1 MGMSTQSSTTT
12 QSAMTTDQLDELR
25 ALTRTAA
32 RLADRAWHRRDNDNG
47 RRLDLA
53 AAEMRSR
60 LNEAL
65 EQAGLDRE

>member
-1 MGMSTQSSTTT
+1 MNTESNTT
-12 QSAMTTDQLDELR
+12 TTDQLDELR
-25 ALTRTAA
+25 LLTRTAS
-32 RLADRAWHRRDNDNG
+32 RLAGRAWHRRDNSNG